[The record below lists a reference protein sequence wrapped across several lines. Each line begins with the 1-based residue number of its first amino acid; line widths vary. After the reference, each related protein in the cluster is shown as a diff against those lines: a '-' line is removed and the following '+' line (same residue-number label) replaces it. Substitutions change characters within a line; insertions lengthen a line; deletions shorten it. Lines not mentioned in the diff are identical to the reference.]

1 MKHINPTSS
10 NQNNSNSL
18 NEGEEITLDIK
29 PQKADKYEDK
39 PHFGHDLS
47 GHQDANSEHSTAT
60 ADVVRTDKGAHPK
73 EYEEIK
79 KIHHHTPNDEK
90 NIAPHAKGDFYKSTH
105 SAEKIS
111 KPEINIDIASR
122 PMIDLKPGSQNSS
135 SPAPSEAPGKKSA
148 RQKLKDLRA
157 HKHWHNAKLVVGTVL
172 VFLLIFNSQWFISQ
186 FIYLFNKPKPQ
197 ATSQQPQ
204 SPPAL
209 EQDKKNQAEV
219 VGPQN
224 EIIIPKIGATA
235 PLVFIN
241 TNNEPDVLTAL
252 RDGVVHY
259 YGTAMPG
266 EVGNSVFFGHSS
278 NDWWEAG
285 NYKFVFILLEKLTV
299 GDTYEIHYNSRKYV
313 YLVTQTKI
321 VQPNDLS
328 VLNQTAEPTSTLITC
343 TPPGTSWQR
352 FIVTGKQISPTFD
365 KTAQADT
372 GQNNTDAKPTENN
385 TNQTLPSAPAN
396 IWEQISSF
404 FGRLF
409 GQNNSP
415 DKQQGPV
422 IENASQRLPEVN

>member
-1 MKHINPTSS
+1 M
-10 NQNNSNSL
+10 
-18 NEGEEITLDIK
+18 
-29 PQKADKYEDK
+29 
-39 PHFGHDLS
+39 
-47 GHQDANSEHSTAT
+47 
-60 ADVVRTDKGAHPK
+60 
-73 EYEEIK
+73 
-79 KIHHHTPNDEK
+79 
-90 NIAPHAKGDFYKSTH
+90 
-105 SAEKIS
+105 
-111 KPEINIDIASR
+111 
-122 PMIDLKPGSQNSS
+122 
-135 SPAPSEAPGKKSA
+135 
-148 RQKLKDLRA
+148 
-157 HKHWHNAKLVVGTVL
+157 
-172 VFLLIFNSQWFISQ
+172 
-186 FIYLFNKPKPQ
+186 
-197 ATSQQPQ
+197 
-204 SPPAL
+204 
-209 EQDKKNQAEV
+209 

-328 VLNQTAEPTSTLITC
+328 VLNQTTEPTSTLITC

-365 KTAQADT
+365 KTAQ
-372 GQNNTDAKPTENN
+372 NNTDAKPAENN